1 MDEKVKE
8 ETVRQETATATGKAP
23 EEDKAG
29 CLGEIGQ
36 GEATTEA
43 GGQAGQ
49 GKEIARTEWQ
59 ENEKRD
65 EGEERRCAKGS

>member
-8 ETVRQETATATGKAP
+8 ETVRQETAVAAGKAP

-36 GEATTEA
+36 GEVTTEA
-43 GGQAGQ
+43 GGQAGGESDSKDRVA
-49 GKEIARTEWQ
+49 GKR
-59 ENEKRD
+59 
-65 EGEERRCAKGS
+65 EGR

>member
-1 MDEKVKE
+1 MDEKLKE
-8 ETVRQETATATGKAP
+8 ETIRQEAATGKAP

-43 GGQAGQ
+43 GGPAGGERDSKDGVA
-49 GKEIARTEWQ
+49 GK
-59 ENEKRD
+59 
-65 EGEERRCAKGS
+65 

>member
-1 MDEKVKE
+1 MDEKLKE
-8 ETVRQETATATGKAP
+8 ETIRQETATGKAP

-43 GGQAGQ
+43 GRQAGGERDSKDGVA
-49 GKEIARTEWQ
+49 GK
-59 ENEKRD
+59 
-65 EGEERRCAKGS
+65 